1 MKKII
6 LAMLALLTTLVSTSA
21 MAEWVRVHGNDKVT
35 VYAAPS
41 TMRKKLHV
49 VRIMTLFDFR
59 AENVLADGNQYL
71 SIMREAEF
79 NCREN
84 QQRMISYSIHSGRM
98 GKGKV
103 LDSDSE
109 PQDWKPVSR
118 ASIALDMKKF
128 ACEKN

>member
-6 LAMLALLTTLVSTSA
+6 FVILVILTTLVSTSA
-21 MAEWVRVHGNDKVT
+21 MAEWIRVHGNDKVT
-35 VYAAPS
+35 VYADPS
-41 TMRKKLHV
+41 TIRKKLYV

-59 AENVLADGNQYL
+59 AENVLADGNQYM

-79 NCREN
+79 NCREK
-84 QQRMISYSIHSGRM
+84 QQRMISYSIYSGKM

-103 LDSDSE
+103 LDSGSE
-109 PQDWKPVSR
+109 PQEWKPVSR
-118 ASIALDMKKF
+118 ASIALDMKNF